1 MQRNT
6 KVLSS
11 VLGLLVILNGFT
23 LYFHHETKGELEV
36 TQKNL
41 SKSQEELGEVKL
53 QVNKAVKELGNV
65 NKELDTTKNQLKDER
80 MKAETLQKSL
90 TDLNTKVVEL
100 RKQNQ
105 TLQNQKKELERKQA
119 SSAPKTSAQATRNTS
134 AKVTTVSRGGSPT
147 SAKKTIYVVGTAYT
161 NHDAGMNGKGI
172 TATGT
177 NTVQGRTVA
186 VDPSVIPLGSKLHIT
201 SASYPAI
208 NGYYVAED
216 TGGAIKGNKM
226 DIFFNSPS
234 QAKQFGVRHDL
245 VVRILN

>member
-11 VLGLLVILNGFT
+11 VLGLMVILNGFT
-23 LYFHHETKGELEV
+23 LYIQQGTKNELEV

-41 SKSQEELGEVKL
+41 SQSQEEVSEVKL
-53 QVNKAVKELGNV
+53 QVEKTVKELGNV
-65 NKELDTTKNQLKDER
+65 NKELEGTKTQLKDER

-90 TDLNTKVVEL
+90 TDLQTKVVEL

-105 TLQNQKKELERKQA
+105 TLQNQKKELERKQV
-119 SSAPKTSAQATRNTS
+119 SYTPKTRAQA
-134 AKVTTVSRGGSPT
+134 TTVSRGGSPT
-147 SAKKTIYVVGTAYT
+147 SARKTIYMRATAYT

-177 NTVQGRTVA
+177 NTVEGRTVA

-216 TGGAIKGNKM
+216 TGGAIKGNKL
-226 DIFFNSPS
+226 DIYFNSPS
-234 QAKQFGVRHDL
+234 RAKEFGVRRDL
-245 VVRILN
+245 VVTILN